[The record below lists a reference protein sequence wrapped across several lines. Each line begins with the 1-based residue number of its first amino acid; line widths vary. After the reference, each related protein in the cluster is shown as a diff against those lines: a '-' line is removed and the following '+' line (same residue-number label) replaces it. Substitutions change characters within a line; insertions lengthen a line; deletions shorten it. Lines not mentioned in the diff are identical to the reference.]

1 MPIISETEGAFNV
14 AVNSAIL
21 SREEIACIAPSARR
35 LCTLLQSLASGRM
48 LMSTLSA
55 GYDLAKGSW
64 GRGSVTS
71 SVLTVYVYITGR
83 LIWLGSAFEDYKKKR
98 DA

>member
-1 MPIISETEGAFNV
+1 ML
-14 AVNSAIL
+14 L
-21 SREEIACIAPSARR
+21 SIVLFLVERR
-35 LCTLLQSLASGRM
+35 LHAWPLQHDGFCRLLQSLASGRM

-64 GRGSVTS
+64 GRVSVTS
-71 SVLTVYVYITGR
+71 SVLTVYVYVTGR
-83 LIWLGSAFEDYKKKR
+83 LIWLGSALEDYKKKR